1 MSAVLVGRGLELDAV
16 LTFLDR
22 ALEGP
27 RSLVLEGEAGIGKT
41 TLWLEGLE
49 RARDVGFRVLRARPS
64 QAETALPFAALAD
77 LIEPA
82 LADIVD
88 EIPAA
93 QGRALETALLRG
105 EPVDAPADQLA
116 VSLAV
121 LP

>member
-1 MSAVLVGRGLELDAV
+1 M

-93 QGRALETALLRG
+93 QGTSARNGA
-105 EPVDAPADQLA
+105 APG
-116 VSLAV
+116 
-121 LP
+121 